1 MLRGIDRQSGS
12 VGSIGRQMRGG
23 MKPPPLFFVFL
34 GLLFGS
40 RTKGILEGVGKGL
53 K

>member
-1 MLRGIDRQSGS
+1 MEVMAGERRREAL
-12 VGSIGRQMRGG
+12 
-23 MKPPPLFFVFL
+23 FVFF